1 MDLVLFVPCLVT
13 RAAGGGDVLQMLRNS
28 FVADLQ
34 NGPSGSTLLR
44 WLGWALLAA
53 LVVPLVAH
61 AIKRQSALERH
72 AHRLERLG
80 FDDDEVRLFV
90 RIARRATLQTLRG
103 ATIDLHR
110 FDKLAH
116 GLLHGLAPRSLR
128 EQTMLRIVELRQRL
142 PDDGAD
148 GPVVEAGSRLFI
160 AAALP
165 VEGGSY
171 RADVVTTNAG
181 AMLLA
186 LPEADDDGSLV
197 PGATVRLKSR
207 MQGAT
212 CETLAT
218 IRRRYGDPPG
228 NVRLD
233 VLCRAPFLR
242 SRTTLRERAVDM
254 PARLA
259 LVERVSAT
267 RSAQELAPQA
277 DGRITRDASL
287 GVYVTLRRARLVFG
301 ERVRVSAEPYSGD
314 YLAFAEVSASAD
326 HEVWFLVRLSLH
338 KVPRARAGA
347 APPRALTRR

>member
-1 MDLVLFVPCLVT
+1 MDASLLLPLVIAPSP
-13 RAAGGGDVLQMLRNS
+13 GGGDVLQMLRNS
-28 FVADLQ
+28 FVSDLQ

-44 WLGWALLAA
+44 WLGWAGLVA
-53 LVVPLVAH
+53 LVVPFLSR
-61 AIKRQSALERH
+61 AIKKQAALERH

-80 FDDDEVRLFV
+80 FDGDEVLLCI
-90 RIARRATLQTLRG
+90 RILRRAKLPLLQG

-116 GLLHGLAPRSLR
+116 ELLRGITPRALR

-142 PDDGAD
+142 PSDDVD
-148 GPVVEAGSRLFI
+148 GPLVEAGSRLFI
-160 AAALP
+160 AAVQPA
-165 VEGGSY
+165 ESDSY
-171 RADVVTTNAG
+171 RADVVTTSKG

-186 LPEADDDGSLV
+186 LPEADSEDALV

-207 MQGAT
+207 MQGST

-218 IRRRYGDPPG
+218 IRRRYGDPPS

-233 VLCRAPFLR
+233 VLCKAPFLR
-242 SRTTLRERAVDM
+242 SRITLRDRAVEL

-301 ERVRVSAEPYSGD
+301 ERVRVSAETYSGD

-326 HEVWFLVRLSLH
+326 HEVWFLIRLSLNR
-338 KVPRARAGA
+338 VPRARAA
-347 APPRALTRR
+347 APSRALTR